1 MRIVITVPDIPADPA
16 LAAEA
21 LRGIIPDLEQV
32 IDAIA
37 AEIGP
42 ELKPGQYGWT
52 SDPVAHDI
60 RLHWGARDDQGRGY
74 ILPADAEREGTS

>member
-16 LAAEA
+16 QAAEV
-21 LRGIIPDLEQV
+21 LRGIISDLGQV
-32 IDAIA
+32 ADAIA

-52 SDPVAHDI
+52 SDPETHAT
-60 RLHWGARDDQGRGY
+60 RLHWAAKDDQGRGY
-74 ILPADAEREGTS
+74 VPPAGDGEAQ